1 MDILPAIDLRGG
13 RCVRLRQ
20 GRYDDE
26 TVFDDDPV
34 AVARRFENAGAR
46 WLHVVD
52 LDGARAGQPVNL
64 DTIHRIVEAVGLA
77 VEVGGGIRT
86 TEVAAE
92 ILGLGVRRAIVG
104 TRAVRQVE
112 WLRALAGKFPG
123 RIALGLDARQ
133 GKLAVQGW
141 EHETAATP
149 LGFAGGVRDLPLGA
163 IIYTEIARDGMMSG
177 PDVEATRVLAGAV
190 PFPVIASGGV
200 TTVDDI
206 VRLRRAGIPGAI
218 VGRAIYEGKITVEA
232 ALEAARESNGDA

>member
-34 AVARRFENAGAR
+34 AVARRFEKAGAR

-52 LDGARAGQPVNL
+52 LDGARAGKPVNL
-64 DTIHRIVEAVGLA
+64 DTIRRIVEAVGLA

-86 TEVAAE
+86 TEVAGE

-104 TRAVRQVE
+104 TRAVREPE
-112 WLRALAGKFPG
+112 WLRELAGKFPG

-133 GKLAVQGW
+133 GHLAVQGW
-141 EHETAATP
+141 ECDTASTP
-149 LGFAGGVRDLPLGA
+149 VGFAVRVRDWPLGA
-163 IIYTEIARDGMMSG
+163 IIYTQIERDGMMTG
-177 PDVEATRVLAGAV
+177 PDVEATRLLAGAV

-206 VRLRRAGIPGAI
+206 VRLRKAGISGAI

-232 ALEAARESNGDA
+232 ALEAARESRGDA